1 MNIIEKIR
9 EILTNYEGI
18 SQFTNAVHVDFT
30 DAESVDYGLSST
42 GDSLISED
50 VLGNQIRQHNFVLYA
65 RKEFME
71 DYNRLAN
78 SNWLL
83 DLNYWLESQKGQEI
97 TAGNKTGKITKLW
110 SANGMLYEIPN
121 GDINNGVL
129 YQLQIYA
136 EYEIK
141 EEENNG

>member
-1 MNIIEKIR
+1 MNIIEKMR
-9 EILTNYEGI
+9 ETLTNYEGI
-18 SQFTNAVHVDFT
+18 SQFTNEVHVDFT
-30 DAESVDYGLSST
+30 DENAIDYGLSST
-42 GDSLISED
+42 GDSLMEED
-50 VLGNQIRQHNFVLYA
+50 ILGNQIRQHNFVLYA
-65 RKEFME
+65 RKEAFE

-141 EEENNG
+141 GE

>member
-18 SQFTNAVHVDFT
+18 SQFINEVHVDFT
-30 DAESVDYGLSST
+30 CDEATDYGLSST
-42 GDSLISED
+42 GDALVEED
-50 VLGNQIRQHNFVLYA
+50 ILGNQIRQHNFVLYA
-65 RKEFME
+65 RKDAFE

-83 DLNYWLESQKGQEI
+83 DLNYWLEKQKGEEI
-97 TAGNKTGKITKLW
+97 TAGDKTGKITKMW
-110 SANGMLYEIPN
+110 SANGMLFDIPN

-129 YQLQIYA
+129 YQLQIYV
-136 EYEIK
+136 EYKI
-141 EEENNG
+141 EEE

>member
-1 MNIIEKIR
+1 MNIIEKVR

-18 SQFTNAVHVDFT
+18 SQFTNTVHVDFT
-30 DAESVDYGLSST
+30 DDEYVDYGLSST
-42 GDSLISED
+42 GDSLIRED
-50 VLGNQIRQHNFVLYA
+50 VLGNKIRQHNFALYA
-65 RKEFME
+65 KKEFME

-83 DLNYWLESQKGQEI
+83 DLNYWLETQKGQEV
-97 TAGNKTGKITKLW
+97 TAGDKIGRITKLW
-110 SANGMLYEIPN
+110 SANGMLFDVPN

-136 EYEIK
+136 EYKI
-141 EEENNG
+141 EEGI